1 MQVLTIARY
10 HRHRIASAIFE
21 VTISAQ
27 VTITHQRNPFFIP
40 SNTLFRG
47 RSAVSTVLQLV
58 LSYLVLYCPY
68 YSAILWDSSSST
80 LVPTWRVHPLIFTVA
95 SSLLTCSPP
104 VNGLLYGV
112 KSKILR
118 TTFKNF
124 WRKQMSKCE
133 VNQEIQARTPST
145 CGSRRPSITPT
156 PLPRPAS
163 ATLPRRLS
171 DNTDPKR
178 PGMQRISSE
187 LSWREPHFEA
197 DPVRRSTSCR
207 DTSNSLQPPVSTIDL
222 PSFRVFRVAVARSKH
237 TSSPNLSGTNLF
249 LQRVF
254 GVQQQNKKAAAIQT
268 VLATTPRSPRILI
281 TRAFSEESES
291 SPPSSQRAEI
301 ISKTYS
307 SSTTLLDRRWKK
319 LRYQDEEDNPGS
331 ENSVG
336 SAKTESESLM
346 LVTPKREAVLRLRD
360 TRQEDTDSS
369 SSTSD
374 EEHSSGNI
382 YFPFDDTNLESP
394 DKNPRR
400 KIRDLSITLN
410 TPLLNSTIDEVAKSC
425 DGCVEGLW
433 MKPCGYEETEKL
445 GKFEAAQQIDLEL
458 GVKFYRSTPIPCIL
472 SWPSRRKSS
481 DCSKVSVTRSTSD
494 LAAGMAYQM

>member
-1 MQVLTIARY
+1 MLTIARY

-27 VTITHQRNPFFIP
+27 VTITHQRNPFFVP
-40 SNTLFRG
+40 TNKLFRG
-47 RSAVSTVLQLV
+47 RSAISTVLQLII
-58 LSYLVLYCPY
+58 SFLVLYCPY
-68 YSAILWDSSSST
+68 YTAILWESSSSN
-80 LVPTWRVHPLIFTVA
+80 LLPSWRAHPLVFTVA

-145 CGSRRPSITPT
+145 CGSRRPSITAT
-156 PLPRPAS
+156 VLPRPAS
-163 ATLPRRLS
+163 VQLPRRLS
-171 DNTDPKR
+171 EINDPR
-178 PGMQRISSE
+178 MQRISSE
-187 LSWREPHFEA
+187 LSWRPREA
-197 DPVRRSTSCR
+197 DPIRRSTSCR
-207 DTSNSLQPPVSTIDL
+207 DTNSLQPPVSTIDL
-222 PSFRVFRVAVARSKH
+222 PSFRVLRIAVARAKH
-237 TSSPNLSGTNLF
+237 SSNPNLTATNVF

-254 GVQQQNKKAAAIQT
+254 GVQQQNKKASAIQT

-291 SPPSSQRAEI
+291 SPQASKRVNV

-307 SSTTLLDRRWKK
+307 SSTTLLDRKWKK
-319 LRYQDEEDNPGS
+319 LRYQDEEEARGS

-336 SAKTESESLM
+336 SARTESESLM
-346 LVTPKREAVLRLRD
+346 LATPKRRPE
-360 TRQEDTDSS
+360 EPDTDSS

-382 YFPFDDTNLESP
+382 YFPFDDPAEKSSH
-394 DKNPRR
+394 D
-400 KIRDLSITLN
+400 D
-410 TPLLNSTIDEVAKSC
+410 AKSC
-425 DGCVEGLW
+425 DGLW
-433 MKPCGYEETEKL
+433 MKPCGL
-445 GKFEAAQQIDLEL
+445 DAVQNIDLEMARQY
-458 GVKFYRSTPIPCIL
+458 YRDRDMPCIF
-472 SWPSRRKSS
+472 SWPTRRKTA
-481 DCSKVSVTRSTSD
+481 KQIVTRSTTEI
-494 LAAGMAYQM
+494 APHINHQM